1 MRYRNP
7 YTSFYNE
14 LLFLHS
20 EFLFLRDL
28 SEPDPYCILPTI
40 VVVLMVVQQQF
51 MPTGNMDPKQEKI
64 MKMMPLLFGFFFFTF
79 PSGLVLYIFVNMVL
93 TIAQQW
99 YIKQMHG
106 SPAPAAVG

>member
-1 MRYRNP
+1 
-7 YTSFYNE
+7 
-14 LLFLHS
+14 
-20 EFLFLRDL
+20 
-28 SEPDPYCILPTI
+28 
-40 VVVLMVVQQQF
+40 MVVQQRF

-106 SPAPAAVG
+106 SPASVAVG